1 MSGAVFVAFDALA
14 VATQSSMKEAAQ
26 RAATKLSVLVA
37 PAVTVGRI
45 SRAAASPKT
54 AKAPIEIVAISAKM

>member
-14 VATQSSMKEAAQ
+14 VAVQPSMKEAVQ
-26 RAATKLSVLVA
+26 MLATKLSALIV

-45 SRAAASPKT
+45 SRAAASPKMP
-54 AKAPIEIVAISAKM
+54 KDPIRVKAISVKM